1 LPVVAMF
8 VNESGRNEHLYRGL
22 SIIHAFY
29 QISVHLGKR
38 FQRRFFQ
45 KSTNQKKEWHV
56 AALFVNGLE
65 LNEQFLYTAFQ
76 GCFLP
81 SFDSFV
87 QAVSEKKI
95 FLEINQS
102 ETRMGP
108 LFVNE
113 SGQNEQSL

>member
-1 LPVVAMF
+1 MF
-8 VNESGRNEHLYRGL
+8 VNESGRNEHLYREL
-22 SIIHAFY
+22 SIHAFY

-45 KSTNQKKEWHV
+45 KSTNKKKEWHV
-56 AALFVNGLE
+56 AAMFVNGFE
-65 LNEQFLYTAFQ
+65 LNEQSLYRAFQ

-81 SFDSFV
+81 SFDSFG
-87 QAVSEKKI
+87 QAVSEEKI

-108 LFVNE
+108 LFVNG
-113 SGQNEQSL
+113 SRQNEQSL